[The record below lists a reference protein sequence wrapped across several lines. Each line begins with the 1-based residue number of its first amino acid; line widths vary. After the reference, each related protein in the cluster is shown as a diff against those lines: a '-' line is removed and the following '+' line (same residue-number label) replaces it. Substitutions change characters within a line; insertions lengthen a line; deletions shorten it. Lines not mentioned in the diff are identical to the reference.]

1 MAGPDVEQPIDEET
15 PMQLTLV
22 RSRADSND
30 QETFGLLSAGDL
42 VLQTVEQ
49 PWKDNLIGHSCV
61 PAGSYTISPHVSPT
75 KGNVY
80 ILDGPAQ
87 NVYAEDPPPPGGRS
101 LILIHIANSAIE
113 LEGCIAP
120 GLSKGVL
127 FLRGAERNCVLDS
140 KAALQQLFDLL
151 AGETHTLSVDWDS

>member
-1 MAGPDVEQPIDEET
+1 MEI
-15 PMQLTLV
+15 TLV

-30 QETFGLLSAGDL
+30 QETFGLLTAGAL
-42 VLQTVEQ
+42 SLQTVEQ

-80 ILDGPAQ
+80 ILDGPTQ
-87 NVYAEDPPPPGGRS
+87 NVYAEFPPPPGGRS
-101 LILIHIANSAIE
+101 LILIHVANCAVE

-120 GLSKGVL
+120 GLSKGEL
-127 FLRGAERNCVLDS
+127 LLHGAERNCVLES
-140 KAALQQLFDLL
+140 GAALHQLLALL
-151 AGETHTLSVDWDS
+151 AGKAHILAVTWDS

>member
-1 MAGPDVEQPIDEET
+1 MD
-15 PMQLTLV
+15 LTLV
-22 RSRADSND
+22 RSLSDSND
-30 QETFGLLSAGDL
+30 QETFGVLTAGDL
-42 VLQTVEQ
+42 SLQTVEQ

-61 PAGSYTISPHVSPT
+61 PVGSYTVSPHVSPT

-101 LILIHIANSAIE
+101 LILIHVANCAVE

-120 GLSKGVL
+120 GLSRGVL
-127 FLRGAERNCVLDS
+127 NLRGAERNGVLGS
-140 KAALQQLFDLL
+140 RAALDQLLELL
-151 AGETHTLSVDWDS
+151 AGETHTLSVAWDS